1 MRKIL
6 LFCLSIILL
15 VFLCTAPADAQQR
28 PRTKGKNPEKSLFGN
43 KRKVKVV
50 ESRGV
55 RKKKKEQQKKEEKL
69 KKEYNDF
76 VKQSRKRAFS
86 IQTPDVQARMK
97 QNEKDIVVREKQK
110 KKQTSASAK
119 KAARKYN

>member
-6 LFCLSIILL
+6 LFSLSVVLL
-15 VFLCTAPADAQQR
+15 VFLGTAAAEAQQR
-28 PRTKGKNPEKSLFGN
+28 PRTRGKSPEKALFSK
-43 KRKVKVV
+43 KRKVQVV

-76 VKQSRKRAFS
+76 VKQSKKRAFQ
-86 IQTPDVQARMK
+86 IQSPDVQARMK
-97 QNEKDIVVREKQK
+97 QNEKDIAVREKQK
-110 KKQTSASAK
+110 KKQTSSATK
-119 KAARKYN
+119 KAARKYK